1 MQRLK
6 VKEVLKP
13 SVSNGVFCI
22 LFVAVDKKYAA
33 GGKQETTAGKSGPS
47 EARSLQ
53 KKSTRRN
60 EKENLQRGNGFH
72 DQPADWSR
80 NDGFSI

>member
-33 GGKQETTAGKSGPS
+33 GGKQETTGGKSGPP
-47 EARSLQ
+47 EAVPYI
-53 KKSTRRN
+53 KSTRRN
-60 EKENLQRGNGFH
+60 EKENLRGGNGFPR
-72 DQPADWSR
+72 PACGLVSE
-80 NDGFSI
+80 

>member
-6 VKEVLKP
+6 GKEVLKP

-33 GGKQETTAGKSGPS
+33 GGKQETTAGKSGPP

-53 KKSTRRN
+53 EKITRWS
-60 EKENLQRGNGFH
+60 EKENLQRGNGFPR
-72 DQPADWSR
+72 PACGLVSE
-80 NDGFSI
+80 